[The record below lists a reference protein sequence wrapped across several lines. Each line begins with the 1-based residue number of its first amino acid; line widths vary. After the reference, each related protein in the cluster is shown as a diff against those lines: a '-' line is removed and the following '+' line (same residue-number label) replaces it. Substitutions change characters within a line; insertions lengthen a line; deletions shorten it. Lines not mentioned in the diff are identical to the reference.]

1 MPTIQVAGAVPFFSV
16 HSYMQAYVPIVA
28 WCWMVLD
35 LHNTKRSI
43 RFFTKSNAP
52 HQLCSI
58 IMSNGLYL
66 RFSIRRQLQAIASV
80 ACAFCLP
87 SNHKSS
93 GQLHPCFR
101 ILEISNSIS
110 YRNCRVQNP
119 MNSKLTPESF
129 CTASYSN
136 YMRRVL
142 LYEHYTL
149 FFSILSICPLTWI
162 PK

>member
-1 MPTIQVAGAVPFFSV
+1 MSEISQKAGRCQRTQVAGAVPFFTFDIRT
-16 HSYMQAYVPIVA
+16 Q
-28 WCWMVLD
+28 L
-35 LHNTKRSI
+35 KRST
-43 RFFTKSNAP
+43 RFIPKSNAP

-119 MNSKLTPESF
+119 MNSKLTSESF

-149 FFSILSICPLTWI
+149 FFSILSICPLT
-162 PK
+162 